1 MKFSDLEKRG
11 IADLNSIERIAN
23 EGIGNMKGY
32 KNKLK
37 EDEDKILAEWII
49 KQAKKGWKN

>member
-1 MKFSDLEKRG
+1 SDLEKRG

-23 EGIGNMKGY
+23 DGIGNMKGY

-37 EDEDKILAEWII
+37 GEEDKILAEWIL
-49 KQAKKGWKN
+49 KQSKMGWNK